1 MTVRKYRYDQKL
13 GKLVEVT
20 GREPVSKPKGP
31 HIWPDLKPY
40 QVVGPEKGKWITSR
54 SHHRAYLKEH
64 NLIEV
69 GGDNERKYFDPTKR

>member
-1 MTVRKYRYDQKL
+1 MTVRKYRYDKKL
-13 GKLVEVT
+13 GKMVEVT

-40 QVVGPEKGKWITSR
+40 QAVGPDAGRWITSR
-54 SHHRAYLKEH
+54 SKHRAYLKEH

-69 GGDNERKYFDPTKR
+69 GNERKYFDPTER